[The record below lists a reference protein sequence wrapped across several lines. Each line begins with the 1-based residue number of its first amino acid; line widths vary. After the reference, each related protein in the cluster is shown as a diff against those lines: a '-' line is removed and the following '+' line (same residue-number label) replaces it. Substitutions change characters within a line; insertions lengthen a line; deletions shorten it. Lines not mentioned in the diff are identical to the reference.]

1 MFGPIELAQNDFLIV
16 LDFTLLILFARYV
29 WYRVFVDGIYEGF
42 GAWEV
47 FSRPATK
54 IGWALMLTYASRW
67 LDRLSFFFWDHHN
80 FALSRGLAIAS
91 LPLAVWSAACV
102 VRIFLG
108 TAWGP
113 RAWIW
118 AIGAA
123 VVFALILVV
132 GPYFTASHQL
142 WLSHAKAM

>member
-16 LDFTLLILFARYV
+16 LDFTLLMLFARYV

-67 LDRLSFFFWDHHN
+67 LDRLSFCC
-80 FALSRGLAIAS
+80 AAQAASRAAARTTMIRMMRS
-91 LPLAVWSAACV
+91 L
-102 VRIFLG
+102 
-108 TAWGP
+108 
-113 RAWIW
+113 
-118 AIGAA
+118 
-123 VVFALILVV
+123 
-132 GPYFTASHQL
+132 
-142 WLSHAKAM
+142 M